1 MAPKLSDLS
10 KLPPKQKLL
19 VAVLVSVV
27 VAVGYYYLY
36 YSDASKKIDVLQ
48 GQLRQMSSTIKEQ
61 EVIARNLPSFRLEVT
76 KLEEDLKLL
85 LDQLP
90 NSAELPSLLN
100 NLSELAR
107 ESRLDVLKFTPK
119 PEIKKDF
126 YAEIPVSVA
135 VYGNYR
141 SFIVFA
147 DKVSHLPRIVNLSD
161 ITFAQPKRGGDG
173 QMQVNITCQAMTF
186 RFLEQAP
193 APAPAA
199 APAAGKGA
207 GK

>member
-19 VAVLVSVV
+19 MTVLVSVI

-36 YSDASKKIDVLQ
+36 FVEAQKNYNNLES
-48 GQLRQMSSTIKEQ
+48 QLKTMSGEIQKQ
-61 EVIARNLPSFRLEVT
+61 EIIARNLPEFRLQVAT
-76 KLEEDLKLL
+76 LEEQLKVL

-100 NLSELAR
+100 NVSELAR

-119 PEIKKDF
+119 PENKKDF
-126 YAEIPVSVA
+126 YAEIPVAIA
-135 VYGNYR
+135 VYGNFR
-141 SFIVFA
+141 SFILFA

-161 ITFAQPKRGGDG
+161 IAFSQPKRGADG
-173 QMQVNITCQAMTF
+173 QMQVNVTCQATTF

-193 APAPAA
+193 PPP
-199 APAAGKGA
+199 PAAGKGA

>member
-1 MAPKLSDLS
+1 MALKLSDLS

-19 VAVLVSVV
+19 VTVLISVV

-36 YSDASKKIDVLQ
+36 YSEASKRVVALQ
-48 GQLRQMSSTIKEQ
+48 NTLNDKSRTIKEQ

-76 KLEEDLKLL
+76 KLEEQLKLL

-107 ESRLDVLKFTPK
+107 DSRLDVLKFTPK
-119 PEIKKDF
+119 PEVKKDF
-126 YAEIPVSVA
+126 YAEIPVSIA
-135 VYGNYR
+135 VFGNYR
-141 SFIVFA
+141 NFVLFA
-147 DKVSHLPRIVNLSD
+147 DKTSHLPRIVNLSD
-161 ITFAQPKRGGDG
+161 IAFSQPKRGGDG
-173 QMQVNITCQAMTF
+173 QMQVNVTCAATTF

-193 APAPAA
+193 PPP
-199 APAAGKGA
+199 PAAGKGA

>member
-1 MAPKLSDLS
+1 MALKLGDLS

-36 YSDASKKIDVLQ
+36 YSEAAKRIASLQ
-48 GQLRQMSSTIKEQ
+48 GRLAEMSSKIKEQ

-76 KLEEDLKLL
+76 KLEEHLKLL

-100 NLSELAR
+100 NVSELAR
-107 ESRLDVLKFTPK
+107 ESRLDVIKFTPR
-119 PEIKKDF
+119 PEVKKDF
-126 YAEIPVSVA
+126 YAEIPVSIA
-135 VYGNYR
+135 VFGNYR
-141 SFIVFA
+141 NYILFA

-161 ITFAQPKRGGDG
+161 IVFSQPKRGADG
-173 QMQVNITCQAMTF
+173 QMQVNVTCAATTF

-193 APAPAA
+193 PP
-199 APAAGKGA
+199 PAAGKGA

>member
-1 MAPKLSDLS
+1 MAPKLGDFA

-19 VAVLVSVV
+19 AAVLVSVV

-36 YSDASKKIDVLQ
+36 YGEASKKITFLE
-48 GQLRQMSSTIKEQ
+48 GRLAEMSSKIKEQ

-76 KLEEDLKLL
+76 KLEEQLKLL

-107 ESRLDVLKFTPK
+107 ESRLDILKFSPK
-119 PEIKKDF
+119 NEVKKDF
-126 YAEIPVSVA
+126 YAEIPVSIA
-135 VYGNYR
+135 VVGEYRNY
-141 SFIVFA
+141 VLFA

-161 ITFAQPKRGGDG
+161 IAFSQPKRGGDG
-173 QMQVNITCQAMTF
+173 QMQVNVTCAATTF

-193 APAPAA
+193 QPAA
-199 APAAGKGA
+199 EKGKG
-207 GK
+207 K

>member
-10 KLPPKQKLL
+10 KLPPKQKILVTVLL
-19 VAVLVSVV
+19 SVM

-36 YSDASKKIDVLQ
+36 YSEASKRIDSLQ
-48 GQLRQMSSTIKEQ
+48 ARLAEMSSKIKEQ

-76 KLEEDLKLL
+76 KLEEQLKVL

-107 ESRLDVLKFTPK
+107 DSRLDVLKFTPR
-119 PEIKKDF
+119 PEVKKDF
-126 YAEIPVSVA
+126 YAEIPVSIA
-135 VYGNYR
+135 VFGNYK
-141 SFIVFA
+141 SFILFA

-161 ITFAQPKRGGDG
+161 INFSQPKRGGDG
-173 QMQVNITCQAMTF
+173 MMQVNVTCTATTF

-193 APAPAA
+193 AP
-199 APAAGKGA
+199 PAAGKGP

>member
-10 KLPPKQKLL
+10 KLPPKQKILVTVLL
-19 VAVLVSVV
+19 SVM

-36 YSDASKKIDVLQ
+36 YSEASKRIDSLQ
-48 GQLRQMSSTIKEQ
+48 ARLAEMSSKIKEQ

-76 KLEEDLKLL
+76 KLEEQLKVL

-107 ESRLDVLKFTPK
+107 DSRLDVLKFTPR
-119 PEIKKDF
+119 PEVKKDF
-126 YAEIPVSVA
+126 YAEIPVSIA
-135 VYGNYR
+135 VFGNYK
-141 SFIVFA
+141 SFILFA

-161 ITFAQPKRGGDG
+161 INFSQPKRGGDG
-173 QMQVNITCQAMTF
+173 QMQVNVTCSATTF

-193 APAPAA
+193 PQPAA
-199 APAAGKGA
+199 AKGA

>member
-1 MAPKLSDLS
+1 MALKFGDLS

-19 VAVLVSVV
+19 VTVLVSVV

-36 YSDASKKIDVLQ
+36 YSEASKRIAALESR
-48 GQLRQMSSTIKEQ
+48 LAEMSSKIKEQ

-76 KLEEDLKLL
+76 RLEEQLKLL

-107 ESRLDVLKFTPK
+107 ESRLDILKFSPR
-119 PEIKKDF
+119 PEVRKDF
-126 YAEIPVSVA
+126 YAEIPVSIA
-135 VYGNYR
+135 VLGGYKD
-141 SFIVFA
+141 FIQFA
-147 DKVSHLPRIVNLSD
+147 DRVSHLPRIVNLSD
-161 ITFAQPKRGGDG
+161 IMFSQPKRGGDG
-173 QMQVNITCQAMTF
+173 LMQVGVTCAATTF

-193 APAPAA
+193 QPVAQK
-199 APAAGKGA
+199 GKG
-207 GK
+207 K